1 MTIGLGLLTQFRLL
15 SFQTVPV
22 RSQRT
27 PKITENDAKSTDQ
40 TRVLMKLARLTLAL
54 RFTYT

>member
-15 SFQTVPV
+15 SFQTAPV

-27 PKITENDAKSTDQ
+27 PKITENDTKSTDQ

-54 RFTYT
+54 RFT